1 MAINR
6 SILNKNNFRLLID
19 RIPTVEY
26 YIQTVNI
33 PGLTMNE
40 TILATR
46 IGLDGYFPGD
56 KIQFDTLDIILLVD
70 EDLGN
75 FKGMYDWMDA
85 IVPVKDSSA
94 FQGLVGGTSTST
106 NVTANKK
113 AGLEQYSDIT
123 LVMNT
128 NKNIPNKYF
137 RFHDCFPITLG
148 ALELQSGADAEPVTS
163 AVSFRFSYYDIADTS

>member
-1 MAINR
+1 MATINK

-26 YIQTVNI
+26 YVQTVNI

-40 TILATR
+40 TIMGSR

-56 KIQFDTLDIILLVD
+56 KITFDTLDITFLVD
-70 EDLGN
+70 EDLAN
-75 FKGMYDWMDA
+75 FKEMYDWMDA

-94 FQGLVGGTSTST
+94 YSNLVGGTSTST

-113 AGLEQYSDIT
+113 AGMEQYSDIT

-128 NKNIPNKYF
+128 NKNI
-137 RFHDCFPITLG
+137 RFIFVGNIGTCLQRAVPIILTCHNNNGTLSSEIESDG
-148 ALELQSGADAEPVTS
+148 ES
-163 AVSFRFSYYDIADTS
+163 